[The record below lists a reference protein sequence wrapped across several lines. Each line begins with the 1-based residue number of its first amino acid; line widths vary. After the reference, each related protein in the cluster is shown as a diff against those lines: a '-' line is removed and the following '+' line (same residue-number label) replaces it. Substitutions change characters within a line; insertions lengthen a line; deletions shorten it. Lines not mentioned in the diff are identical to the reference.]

1 MFNFL
6 TYRYNFYPR
15 AIYQFLN
22 NIAFENH
29 LSIKEVEITILRKEM
44 EHLGF
49 TCDHTDVKNAEKTGE
64 PFCNDCWTRLEQ
76 RKAPVY
82 NSMKKIVKEGE
93 YWPLETFLDKIFKS
107 KRSKTDNLGTLHQ
120 VTITKDTTA

>member
-1 MFNFL
+1 MSICVMCL
-6 TYRYNFYPR
+6 K
-15 AIYQFLN
+15 IYDEKDVNLQ
-22 NIAFENH
+22 
-29 LSIKEVEITILRKEM
+29 RKIVNDE
-44 EHLGF
+44 
-49 TCDHTDVKNAEKTGE
+49 D
-64 PFCNDCWTRLEQ
+64 FCNDCWTRLEQ